1 MDRNQEDPQ
10 PQVIIGSGPPLR
22 VADLPSP
29 PTGWLEIAR
38 IIGPSVI
45 VLGMGIGAGEWLLA
59 PAAAVKYG
67 TSILWI
73 ATIAIIIQTLAFIEA
88 VRYTMYTGEPLT
100 TGIMRL
106 KPGPLFW
113 GPLLLLMLVLSLGW
127 PVWAFGAATAIVSA
141 YLGRLSGP
149 GDADMVVAVGFILAM
164 IVIVVLAFGGIV
176 VRVLEIAEWIMMFL
190 VLATLVVLVAI
201 IVPAERLLDIVR
213 GFVSFGSLPNVDI
226 LEAAILLGAVAG
238 YAGAGSFAN
247 TVLSSYYRDKGFAMG
262 RYSGA
267 ITTIVGGASITL
279 SSSGAVFP
287 VTEENIRKWRGWMKV
302 AILDIVG
309 IFTLGSFLGILLPVA
324 LAVTLIPQGTDI
336 SGWAAAAYQAGE
348 LRKLMGFA
356 GWAII
361 LVLGFWI
368 LYSTQMG
375 LMELV
380 ARTATD
386 ILWAMSSRL
395 RELTR
400 GDVRLIYYPIL
411 AFMVL
416 WVTLSFIL
424 LYKFK
429 VNPVLAAAL
438 VANMSNIVYPVTVL
452 ANLYLNNR
460 YLPKEV
466 RPSPLIT
473 VTLALGCIFW
483 LTFFVLFL
491 RSLIG

>member
-1 MDRNQEDPQ
+1 M
-10 PQVIIGSGPPLR
+10 V
-22 VADLPSP
+22 
-29 PTGWLEIAR
+29 
-38 IIGPSVI
+38 
-45 VLGMGIGAGEWLLA
+45 
-59 PAAAVKYG
+59 
-67 TSILWI
+67 
-73 ATIAIIIQTLAFIEA
+73 
-88 VRYTMYTGEPLT
+88 
-100 TGIMRL
+100 
-106 KPGPLFW
+106 
-113 GPLLLLMLVLSLGW
+113 VLSLGW
-127 PVWAFGAATAIVSA
+127 PVWAFGVATAIVSA

-149 GDADMVVAVGFILAM
+149 SDADQVVIVGFILAM

-176 VRVLEIAEWIMMFL
+176 VKVLEIAEWTMMFL
-190 VLATLVVLVAI
+190 VLLTLVVLVAI
-201 IVPAERLLDIVR
+201 IVPVERLLDTMR

-226 LEAAILLGAVAG
+226 LKAAILLGAVAG
-238 YAGAGSFAN
+238 YAGTGSFAN

-279 SSSGAVFP
+279 SSSRAVFP
-287 VTEENIRKWRGWMKV
+287 ATEESLRRWRGWMKV
-302 AILDIVG
+302 TILDIVG

-324 LAVTLIPQGTDI
+324 LAVTLVPQGSDI
-336 SGWAAAAYQAGE
+336 SGWAAAACQAGE
-348 LRKLMGFA
+348 LRKPMGFA
-356 GWAII
+356 GWA
-361 LVLGFWI
+361 LVLILWI
-368 LYSTQMG
+368 LYGTQMG

-411 AFMVL
+411 AFTVL

-424 LYKFK
+424 LYKLK
-429 VNPVLAAAL
+429 ANPVLAVTL
-438 VANMSNIVYPVTVL
+438 VANMSNIVYPVTAL

-460 YLPKEV
+460 HLPKEI

-473 VTLALGCIFW
+473 IALILGCIFW
-483 LTFFVLFL
+483 LTFFALFL

>member
-1 MDRNQEDPQ
+1 
-10 PQVIIGSGPPLR
+10 VIIGSGPSLR

-38 IIGPSVI
+38 IVGPSVI

-113 GPLLLLMLVLSLGW
+113 GPLLLALLVLSLGW
-127 PVWAFGAATAIVSA
+127 PVWAFGAATAVVSA
-141 YLGRLSGP
+141 YLGRLSG
-149 GDADMVVAVGFILAM
+149 ADDVNLVVVAGLLLAM
-164 IVIVVLAFGGIV
+164 TVLAILAFGGV
-176 VRVLEIAEWIMMFL
+176 VVKVLELAEWIMMFF
-190 VLATLVVLVAI
+190 VLATLIVLVALV
-201 IVPAERLLDIVR
+201 VPGSKLIDVVG
-213 GFVSFGSLPNVDI
+213 GFASFGSLPSVDI
-226 LEAAILLGAVAG
+226 LSAAVLLGALAG

-279 SSSGAVFP
+279 ASSGAVFQ
-287 VTEENIRKWRGWMKV
+287 VSEESLRRWRGWMRI

-309 IFTLGSFLGILLPVA
+309 IFTLGSFLGILLPVS
-324 LAVTLIPQGTDI
+324 LAVTLIPQGSDI

-356 GWAII
+356 GWA
-361 LVLGFWI
+361 LVLILGFWI

-386 ILWAMSSRL
+386 ILWTMSPKL
-395 RELTR
+395 RELAR
-400 GDVRLIYYPIL
+400 GDVRLAYYPIL
-411 AFMVL
+411 AFMAF
-416 WVTLSFIL
+416 WVALSFIL
-424 LYKFK
+424 FYKFK
-429 VNPVLAAAL
+429 VNPVLASAL
-438 VANMSNIVYPVTVL
+438 VANMSNIVYPLTVL
-452 ANLYLNNR
+452 ANIYLNNK
-460 YLPKEV
+460 YLPKEI

-473 VTLALGCIFW
+473 VALLLGCLFW